1 MLATRRLC
9 CAYGSSGFSGAPKFL
24 LPPLTFSDVALSA
37 LHGAWAHVTSQE
49 SRDVYEELVEN
60 KIKVTVINSGIGGD
74 TSGGLLGRFCLD
86 VVRYQPEMV
95 VILGGTNDL
104 WWDLDINL
112 ILANIFAM
120 ACQARHRNIV
130 PIVGLPLPL
139 YMENIRQQN
148 MMAPIGGWDK
158 CLNKLSELVDALAV
172 AAKESD
178 IACLDFY
185 YPFFDLNKNVQG
197 KYFLEDGLHPNKMG
211 HLLMAEKMVELL
223 RSLFYFS

>member
-1 MLATRRLC
+1 MRTIVCHGDSLTE
-9 CAYGSSGFSGAPKFL
+9 GSDLEKNYTWP
-24 LPPLTFSDVALSA
+24 
-37 LHGAWAHVTSQE
+37 H
-49 SRDVYEELVEN
+49 LVEN

-74 TSGGLLGRFCLD
+74 TSGGLLARFNQD
-86 VVRYQPEMV
+86 VVRCQPDMV

-120 ACQARHRNIV
+120 ACQAQYRNIV

-139 YMENIRQQN
+139 YMENVRHQN
-148 MMAPIGGWDK
+148 MMAPIAGWDK
-158 CLNKLSELVDALAV
+158 CLNKLSELKDALAV

-178 IACLDFY
+178 IACLDFHHPFLDINRNVRAKY
-185 YPFFDLNKNVQG
+185 YS
-197 KYFLEDGLHPNKMG
+197 EDGLHPNKLG
-211 HLLMAEKMVELL
+211 HLLMAEKMVALL